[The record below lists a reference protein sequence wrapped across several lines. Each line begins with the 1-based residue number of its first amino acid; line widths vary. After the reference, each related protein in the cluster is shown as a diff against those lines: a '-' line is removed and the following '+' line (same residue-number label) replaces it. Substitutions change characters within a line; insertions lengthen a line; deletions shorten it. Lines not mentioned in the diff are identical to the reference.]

1 MPFLGNGSYGC
12 IYKPPLKCVGNS
24 SSSSTYNKTKVGKV
38 FERYSEYEIEKA
50 LQDKFRKYLLS
61 YEKYCDVP
69 IREIKDCPLISNNNN
84 TSDGTK
90 PQLIMPYG
98 GDSLEKIISKRVLS
112 LKECEYILLGFEKV
126 MKNVEEL
133 YKQGYIHQDIKPDN
147 ILYDKK
153 KKILHLIDPGI
164 MIKKNKIYHKDN
176 VLISA
181 KYFYFPPEYK
191 LYDSKISLADYV
203 NTSIDIFSQKVVV
216 NNKLL
221 LFIDEFQSRLK
232 MNYEKELRDGFV
244 AFKKS
249 KRYNKYVS
257 KINSYQLGIVLFYIC
272 LGCPKI
278 IKHQGQIDLLKNM
291 MHPNPDKRIS
301 LCRAIKEYKRVFM
314 SIAL

>member
-12 IYKPPLKCVGNS
+12 IYKPPLRCVGNS
-24 SSSSTYNKTKVGKV
+24 SSNNNNKNKTRIGKI
-38 FERYSEYEIEKA
+38 FEKYSEYEIEKS

-69 IREIKDCPLISNNNN
+69 IKKIKDCPLVNND
-84 TSDGTK
+84 SDGTK

-112 LKECEYILLGFEKV
+112 LKECKYILLGFERV
-126 MKNVEEL
+126 MKNVEDL

-153 KKILHLIDPGI
+153 QKLLHLIDPGI
-164 MIKKNKIYHKDN
+164 MIKKNRIYHKDN
-176 VLISA
+176 VLLCA

-191 LYDSKISLADYV
+191 LYDSEISLIKYID
-203 NTSIDIFSQKVVV
+203 TSVEIISQNIMV

-221 LFIDEFQSRLK
+221 LFTDELKKRLN
-232 MNYEKELRDGFV
+232 MNYERELRNGFK
-244 AFKKS
+244 AFKKN
-249 KRYNKYVS
+249 KRYGKYIS

-272 LGCPKI
+272 LGCPRV

-291 MHPNPDKRIS
+291 IHPNPEKRITLS
-301 LCRAIKEYKRVFM
+301 KAIKEYKRFFM
-314 SIAL
+314 STAL